1 MRETA
6 NFSFRKNDPFK
17 NAYFDREIV
26 MSGSANLSIYSMNY
40 ASELNLLVKNT
51 NLVSD
56 FVKIADWRKSV
67 STRIDELETLA
78 ITITNRLSSRIAPK
92 TKIVINYLIINLLLC

>member
-1 MRETA
+1 MLI
-6 NFSFRKNDPFK
+6 
-17 NAYFDREIV
+17 FDREIV

-67 STRIDELETLA
+67 STRVDVLETLS
-78 ITITNRLSSRIAPK
+78 NYNPLIA
-92 TKIVINYLIINLLLC
+92 YLQELHQKLNCNQLFNC